1 MQCKHIA
8 IEGNIGSGKTTL
20 ATMLS
25 ADYGVRLIL
34 EAFDDNPFLPKF
46 YEEPD
51 KHAFPLELFFMAERY
66 HQLKSLKEQ
75 DLFQPQMISD
85 YFFVKSKLFAQNNLK
100 YDEMQLFNRLF
111 DIMFSSLSKPDLLV
125 YLYADI
131 ARLQQNIKKRGRE
144 FEQNISDTYLQN
156 IQDKYLDYLRKQD
169 DFPVL
174 VLDITKVDFVL
185 EKDVYESI
193 KDAIVLDYKKGMH
206 HKALQPISV
215 IP

>member
-131 ARLQQNIKKRGRE
+131 PRLQQNIKKRGRE

>member
-20 ATMLS
+20 ATMLY

-131 ARLQQNIKKRGRE
+131 PRLQQNIKKRGRE

-169 DFPVL
+169 DFPVR

-193 KDAIVLDYKKGMH
+193 KDATVLDYKKGMH
-206 HKALQPISV
+206 HKALQPIS
-215 IP
+215 ITP